1 MSVKNFDPVIWS
13 AHVQRSLRA
22 DHTLVKGCNRAVEGE
37 LQHGARLKILTFGA
51 PTVKKYTGG
60 VIADP
65 EEIKDAAVYL
75 DIDQGEYVH
84 AFVENVDEA
93 LANKKHDIMAAVMD
107 EIKEKLLLTH
117 ESFVGKLATKAKNK
131 MAAVTVSSED
141 DAVNALLS
149 ATLALRK
156 MNVPQG
162 TKIYAD
168 VPWSFYQKIW
178 LKTVKLDTDNTERM
192 ENGVTGRF
200 NDVLLRPTNNLYND
214 GTNDYI
220 MVRTKNAI
228 AFAEAVKTMKAYE
241 PEKAFSD
248 AIKALTVFGGN
259 IIRQNEI
266 VVLPVKAA

>member
-1 MSVKNFDPVIWS
+1 MSIKNFDPVIWS
-13 AHVQRSLRA
+13 AHLQRSLRA
-22 DHTLVKGCNRAVEGE
+22 DHTLVKGCNRSVEGE

-51 PTVKKYTGG
+51 PTVKKYKGG
-60 VIADP
+60 TIEDP

-84 AFVENVDEA
+84 VFVENVDKA
-93 LANKKHDIMAAVMD
+93 LANKDHNIMEAVMD
-107 EIKEKLLLTH
+107 EAKEKLLLTH
-117 ESFVGKLATKAKNK
+117 EAFVGKLATKAKNK

-141 DAVNALLS
+141 EAIEALMS
-149 ATLALRK
+149 AILALRK

-168 VPWSFYQKIW
+168 VPWGFYQKIW

-192 ENGVTGRF
+192 ENGVTSRF
-200 NDVLLRPTNNLYND
+200 NDVFLRPTNNLYND
-214 GTNDYI
+214 GTNDYM

-228 AFAEAVKTMKAYE
+228 AFAEALKEMKAYE

-248 AIKALTVFGGN
+248 AVKMLTVFGGN